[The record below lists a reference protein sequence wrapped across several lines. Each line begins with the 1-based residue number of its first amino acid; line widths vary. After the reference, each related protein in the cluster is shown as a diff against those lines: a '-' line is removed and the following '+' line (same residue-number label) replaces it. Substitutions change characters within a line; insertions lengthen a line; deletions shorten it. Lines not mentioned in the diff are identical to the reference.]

1 MFEKRFKE
9 MVDLE
14 PITVVNNRPGRRSPK
29 ILVRKKTLAI
39 PSGIRAECQRLKR
52 QGPTYLFPKN

>member
-14 PITVVNNRPGRRSPK
+14 PIIVVNNRPGRRSPK
-29 ILVRKKTLAI
+29 ILVRKKLWQYPLGSEANA
-39 PSGIRAECQRLKR
+39 SD
-52 QGPTYLFPKN
+52 